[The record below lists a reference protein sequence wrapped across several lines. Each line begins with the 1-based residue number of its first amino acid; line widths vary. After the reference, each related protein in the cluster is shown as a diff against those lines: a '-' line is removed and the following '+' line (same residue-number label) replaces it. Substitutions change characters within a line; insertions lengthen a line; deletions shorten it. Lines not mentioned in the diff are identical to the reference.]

1 MAKLEVYQLI
11 DENDKE
17 VAEVGSVHHGD
28 RSGWYFSRIKGIHNT
43 NVIKHLTT
51 MFIRHSFTYF

>member
-1 MAKLEVYQLI
+1 MSKKLILVNRLTTQCMAKLEVYQLI

-28 RSGWYFSRIKGIHNT
+28 R
-43 NVIKHLTT
+43 
-51 MFIRHSFTYF
+51 